1 MMVSTTPLWKRFDAV
16 AQRPCKVALLLRKP
30 ALLLC
35 GVAPRMRKAV
45 LMLALLLSTFGA
57 FAAQPHGIEVRRAAV
72 VPAEDYYVL
81 DADIEIVLSAPLE
94 DALNKGIPLYFLL
107 EFEMVRSRWYWFNDK
122 AVALQQQYRLSFNA
136 LTRQY
141 RIGVGAFYQNFA
153 TLAEA
158 LQFLSRVRR
167 REELDAGAVAKGSTY
182 TAGLRLRL
190 DTSQLPR
197 PFNLNALGSR
207 EWSLGSEWY
216 RWTVTP

>member
-1 MMVSTTPLWKRFDAV
+1 MTVFSTPFWKKFNA
-16 AQRPCKVALLLRKP
+16 AALLL
-30 ALLLC
+30 ALVL
-35 GVAPRMRKAV
+35 AAV
-45 LMLALLLSTFGA
+45 SV
-57 FAAQPHGIEVRRAAV
+57 FAAQPHGIEVRRAAFI
-72 VPAEDYYVL
+72 AADDHYVL
-81 DADIEIVLSAPLE
+81 DADIDIVLSAPLE

-107 EFEMVRSRWYWFNDK
+107 DFELVRSRWYWFNDK
-122 AVALQQQYRLSFNA
+122 VISREQPYRLSFSA

-141 RIGVGAFYQNFA
+141 RIGVGAFYQNFP

-158 LQFLSRVRR
+158 LQVMSKVRR
-167 REELDAGAVAKGSTY
+167 REDLDAGTLSKGTTY

-190 DTSQLPR
+190 DTSQLPK

>member
-1 MMVSTTPLWKRFDAV
+1 MTVFSTPFWKKVNAAV
-16 AQRPCKVALLLRKP
+16 LLL
-30 ALLLC
+30 A
-35 GVAPRMRKAV
+35 
-45 LMLALLLSTFGA
+45 LALAAASV
-57 FAAQPHGIEVRRAAV
+57 FAAQPHGIEVRRAAFI
-72 VPAEDYYVL
+72 AADDHYVL
-81 DADIEIVLSAPLE
+81 DADIDIVLSAPLE

-107 EFEMVRSRWYWFNDK
+107 DFELVRSRWYWFNDK
-122 AVALQQQYRLSFNA
+122 VISREQPYRLSFSA

-141 RIGVGAFYQNFA
+141 RIGVGAFYQNFP

-158 LQFLSRVRR
+158 LQVMSKVRR
-167 REELDAGAVAKGSTY
+167 REDLDAGTLSKGTTY

-190 DTSQLPR
+190 DTSQLPK

>member
-1 MMVSTTPLWKRFDAV
+1 MTVFSTPYWKKFNFLA
-16 AQRPCKVALLLRKP
+16 
-30 ALLLC
+30 
-35 GVAPRMRKAV
+35 
-45 LMLALLLSTFGA
+45 LMLAFMLASSSV
-57 FAAQPHGIEVRRAAV
+57 FAAQSHGIEVRRAV
-72 VPAEDYYVL
+72 FVAEDDYYIFET
-81 DADIEIVLSAPLE
+81 DIDIVLSAPLE

-107 EFEMVRSRWYWFNDK
+107 EFELIRSRWYWVNEK
-122 AVALQQQYRLSFNA
+122 PIANQQQYRMSFNA

-141 RIGVGAFYQNFA
+141 RIGIGAFYQNFP

-158 LQFLSRVRR
+158 LAVMSKVRR
-167 REELDAGAVAKGSTY
+167 RENIEAGILSKGTSY

-190 DTSQLPR
+190 DTSQLPK

>member
-1 MMVSTTPLWKRFDAV
+1 MMVSITPCWKKLDAV
-16 AQRPCKVALLLRKP
+16 AQQLRKAALLL
-30 ALLLC
+30 ALLFC
-35 GVAPRMRKAV
+35 TV
-45 LMLALLLSTFGA
+45 GA
-57 FAAQPHGIEVRRAAV
+57 FAAQPHGIEVRRAVV
-72 VPAEDYYVL
+72 VPAEDSYVL

-122 AVALQQQYRLSFNA
+122 AVSLQQQYRLSFNA

-141 RIGVGAFYQNFA
+141 RVGVGAFYQNFA

-158 LQFLSRVRR
+158 LQYLSRVRR
-167 REELDAGAVAKGSTY
+167 REDLESGALSKGSTY

-190 DTSQLPR
+190 DISQLPR

-207 EWSLGSEWY
+207 EWSLGSDWY

>member
-1 MMVSTTPLWKRFDAV
+1 MMVFSTPSWKKFDV
-16 AQRPCKVALLLRKP
+16 VALLL
-30 ALLLC
+30 ALTL
-35 GVAPRMRKAV
+35 VASA
-45 LMLALLLSTFGA
+45 A

-72 VPAEDYYVL
+72 VAADDQYVL
-81 DADIEIVLSAPLE
+81 DADIDIVLSAPLE

-107 EFEMVRSRWYWFNDK
+107 DFELVRSRWYWFNDK
-122 AVALQQQYRLSFNA
+122 VIAREQAYRLSYNA

-141 RIGVGAFYQNFA
+141 RIGVGAFYQNFP

-158 LQFLSRVRR
+158 LQVMSKVRR
-167 REELDAGAVAKGSTY
+167 REEIDPGTLSKGTNY
-182 TAGLRLRL
+182 TAGIRLRL
-190 DTSQLPR
+190 DTSQLPK